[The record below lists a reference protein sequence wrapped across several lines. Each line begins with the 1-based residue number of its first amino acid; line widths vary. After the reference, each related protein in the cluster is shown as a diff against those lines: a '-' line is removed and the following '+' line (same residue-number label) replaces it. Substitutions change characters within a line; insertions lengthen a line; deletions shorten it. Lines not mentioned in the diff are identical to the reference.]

1 MRAQAALWGWLGSRG
16 CLGNTG
22 GDGAPPLRDGT
33 GYVDEGA
40 GNGARAGA
48 EAGPYAWG
56 RWLLIKCVYK
66 KWAVCVGAAL
76 CGRPR
81 GAHKLRFGD
90 GWAAVGVRG
99 VRARSMKVLVLGTR
113 AGTEPRPYEM
123 VRGMLMK
130 VRDMGARAGTEAG
143 PYEMVR
149 SMGNGPARRPAPT
162 HGGGGY

>member
-56 RWLLIKCVYK
+56 RWF
-66 KWAVCVGAAL
+66 AVLRETAMPA
-76 CGRPR
+76 GRP
-81 GAHKLRFGD
+81 LR
-90 GWAAVGVRG
+90 
-99 VRARSMKVLVLGTR
+99 
-113 AGTEPRPYEM
+113 
-123 VRGMLMK
+123 
-130 VRDMGARAGTEAG
+130 MGA
-143 PYEMVR
+143 VVV
-149 SMGNGPARRPAPT
+149 NKVCL
-162 HGGGGY
+162 